1 MHHMSQNTVQLLL
14 GSNLNDRNIN
24 LMTAQLKIE
33 KEIGEIEKKSKI
45 LETSPEGFES
55 AHDFLNQIIQ
65 IKTCLSPIS
74 ILKIVKK
81 IEKEMGRTYLETNQK
96 YQDRIIDIDI
106 LKFNQIKFK
115 STVLEIPHPQLFS
128 RNFVKKIQ
136 I

>member
-1 MHHMSQNTVQLLL
+1 MSQNTVQLLL
-14 GSNLNDRNIN
+14 GSNLNDRKIN
-24 LMTAQLKIE
+24 LITAQLRIE

-55 AHDFLNQIIQ
+55 THDFLNQIIQ

>member
-1 MHHMSQNTVQLLL
+1 MSQNTVQLLL

-24 LMTAQLKIE
+24 LNTAQLKIE

-45 LETSPEGFES
+45 HETSPEGFES
-55 AHDFLNQIIQ
+55 THDFLNQIIQ
-65 IKTCLSPIS
+65 VKTCLSPIS
-74 ILKIVKK
+74 VLKTVKK
-81 IEKEMGRTYLETNQK
+81 IEKEMGRTYVKTHQK

-106 LKFNQIKFK
+106 LKFNQIYFK
-115 STVLEIPHPQLFS
+115 SPELVIPHPQVIT